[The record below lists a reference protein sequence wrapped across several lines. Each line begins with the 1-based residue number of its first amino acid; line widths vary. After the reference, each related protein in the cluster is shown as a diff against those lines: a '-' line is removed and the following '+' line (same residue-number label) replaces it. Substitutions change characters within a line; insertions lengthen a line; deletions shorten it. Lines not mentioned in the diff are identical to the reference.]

1 LKLSKDNPFN
11 KELYPNV
18 YRGHRYA
25 LDILSGKIP
34 SSKFIRGACARYLK
48 DLKDPRFTFNAKK
61 AERFLRLA
69 QKFNHIKG
77 EWKTPNV
84 YYEDWQNWVF
94 MNIIGFIDMRT
105 GHRRFR
111 LAHLEVPRGS
121 GKSLLASTMALYFLA
136 LDNPKGNEI
145 STFATQQDQARIVLD
160 SARAMAQGNKSFLKN
175 TGVQVMAHTLVH
187 KNSNSVMRAR
197 SSSHGSLDG
206 LNDVLSIIDEL
217 HAITRELFDVI
228 ISGMKK
234 RRDSLLLCITTA
246 GFNTDGVGHD
256 QSQYAKKVATGETP
270 DETFFSA
277 VYTIDEGDD
286 IFSEI
291 TWRKANPNYGIS
303 VDPLAFEQAALKA
316 KVVPADLP
324 NFKVKHLNLWISEA
338 HAYFDKYKW
347 DALGDPR
354 LTLDSYVG
362 KKCKVGIDL
371 ASKVDLTSMVFIFRE
386 DDGTYT
392 VFDKS
397 YIPEATV
404 KESNNSL
411 YLNAIAG
418 GHLIQT
424 AGEAI
429 HYPYIYEQ
437 LKEASKKFRI
447 LDALYDP
454 WAATEFAQKMV
465 ADRINAVEFG
475 MRTANLSEPT
485 KALDALIRQGKIRH
499 NGSPLLSWC
508 ISNVVCRED
517 AGGNVYPRKSHV
529 DLKIDPAIALIM
541 ALASWIQSEVKT
553 SVYETRGV
561 LSF

>member
-1 LKLSKDNPFN
+1 M
-11 KELYPNV
+11 
-18 YRGHRYA
+18 
-25 LDILSGKIP
+25 
-34 SSKFIRGACARYLK
+34 AR
-48 DLKDPRFTFNAKK
+48 
-61 AERFLRLA
+61 
-69 QKFNHIKG
+69 
-77 EWKTPNV
+77 
-84 YYEDWQNWVF
+84 
-94 MNIIGFIDMRT
+94 
-105 GHRRFR
+105 
-111 LAHLEVPRGS
+111 
-121 GKSLLASTMALYFLA
+121 
-136 LDNPKGNEI
+136 
-145 STFATQQDQARIVLD
+145 
-160 SARAMAQGNKSFLKN
+160 GNKSFIKN
-175 TGVQVMAHTLVH
+175 TGVEVLAHTILH
-187 KNSNSVMRAR
+187 KKSNSLMRAR

-217 HAITRELFDVI
+217 HAIERELFDVI

-256 QSQYAKKVATGETP
+256 QSQYAKKVATGGVL

-286 IFSEI
+286 IFSEV

-324 NFKVKHLNLWISEA
+324 NFKVKHLDIWISEA
-338 HAYFDKYKW
+338 HAYFDRYKW
-347 DALGDPR
+347 DSLGDPG
-354 LTLDSYVG
+354 LKLESYVG

-371 ASKVDLTSMVFIFRE
+371 ASKIDLTSIVYIFRE

-392 VFDKS
+392 VFDRS
-397 YIPEATV
+397 YIPEETV
-404 KESNNSL
+404 RQSNNSL
-411 YLNAIAG
+411 YLQAISE

-424 AGEAI
+424 KGEAI
-429 HYPYIYEQ
+429 HYPLIYEEF
-437 LKEASKKFRI
+437 KESSRKFRI

-465 ADRINAVEFG
+465 ADRINAVEFR
-475 MRTANLSEPT
+475 MNTANLSEPT

-508 ISNVVCRED
+508 ISNVVCKED
-517 AGGNVYPRKSHV
+517 AAGNVYPRKSHV

-541 ALASWIQSEVKT
+541 ALASWVQADVKT